1 MKKTVL
7 TAVAAVSLAAA
18 AAPVL
23 AQPVTHG
30 GWDLARRESW
40 LQDRIDRGRA
50 DGSLAPMEARRAQR
64 QLAGVRRQERHLRRM
79 DGGVLRP
86 SDVTTL
92 QARLDNVAD
101 HIRWLRHNDVR
112 RPWA

>member
-1 MKKTVL
+1 MRKTVL
-7 TAVAAVSLAAA
+7 LAAAALSLAAA
-18 AAPVL
+18 APAI
-23 AQPVTHG
+23 AQPMGRG
-30 GWDLARRESW
+30 GWDIARRESW
-40 LQDRIDRGRA
+40 LQQRIDRGRA
-50 DGSLAPMEARRAQR
+50 DGSLAPMEARRAER
-64 QLAGVRRQERHLRRM
+64 QLNRVRREERRLRRM

-86 SDVTTL
+86 SDATTL